1 MEQVGLLASFS
12 KESGRRAGICY
23 TACYS
28 RDQQRGEAF
37 AEEWG
42 AQKVYTDLAQM
53 AADEEIDA
61 VYIASPNRLHYE
73 QSKLFLQH
81 GKHVI
86 CEKPITVEPEELQ
99 ELRKLAQQKNLIY
112 IEALIGVYL
121 PQMKVLQ
128 GAVERLGPVH
138 LARFDFSQYSSKYP
152 AYLRGELPNIFNP
165 QMATGGWM
173 DLGIY
178 CLYPAIML
186 FGVPDHVHAHA
197 RFCAPGRRQ
206 RLRDLAV
213 SRQDGGADL
222 LQDRAG
228 DNRLGDTGRGWR
240 HPHPAH
246 LQADQ
251 HDPDAGG
258 RAGDAA
264 ERAAGKVS
272 ADGL

>member
-1 MEQVGLLASFS
+1 MASFS
-12 KESGRRAGICY
+12 KESGRRAASA
-23 TACYS
+23 TRRATPATS
-28 RDQQRGEAF
+28 REGKLRT
-37 AEEWG
+37 EWG

-99 ELRKLAQQKNLIY
+99 ELQELAQQKNLIY

-197 RFCAPGRRQ
+197 RF
-206 RLRDLAV
+206 L
-213 SRQDGGADL
+213 STGADGSGCVT
-222 LQDRAG
+222 LQYPDKTVVLTYSKTAQG
-228 DNRLGDTGRGWR
+228 TIGLGDTGRGRR
-240 HPHPAH
+240 HPYPAH

>member
-1 MEQVGLLASFS
+1 MIRLATVGTGWIVGEFLKGVREA
-12 KESGRRAGICY
+12 GGICY

-99 ELRKLAQQKNLIY
+99 ELQELAQQKNLIY

-128 GAVERLGPVH
+128 GAVERLGPVSYTH
-138 LARFDFSQYSSKYP
+138 LR
-152 AYLRGELPNIFNP
+152 
-165 QMATGGWM
+165 
-173 DLGIY
+173 
-178 CLYPAIML
+178 
-186 FGVPDHVHAHA
+186 AHET
-197 RFCAPGRRQ
+197 
-206 RLRDLAV
+206 D
-213 SRQDGGADL
+213 
-222 LQDRAG
+222 
-228 DNRLGDTGRGWR
+228 
-240 HPHPAH
+240 
-246 LQADQ
+246 
-251 HDPDAGG
+251 
-258 RAGDAA
+258 
-264 ERAAGKVS
+264 
-272 ADGL
+272 